1 MRDNR
6 RTTPSRGSASGAA
19 ITAATSPSAPR
30 AVTSVHRADRGG
42 AVAEPAR
49 VAVIYGSM
57 TEHEVMARVGAT
69 LGRFKVAYDETVI
82 SPHRSPRALLDW
94 CAELE
99 PRGVEVVVAGGGVNA
114 SLAGIVASHVTL
126 PVIGVPLKG
135 GGVAGLDALLAM
147 TAMSAGVPV
156 ACVGLDHSTNAA
168 ILAVQ
173 VLAVRDTQL
182 RTQLAQFKETFEQ
195 AAVTQL

>member
-1 MRDNR
+1 
-6 RTTPSRGSASGAA
+6 
-19 ITAATSPSAPR
+19 
-30 AVTSVHRADRGG
+30 VTD
-42 AVAEPAR
+42 AR

-57 TEHEVMARVGAT
+57 VEHETMGRVGAM
-69 LGRFKVAYDETVI
+69 LARFGVEHDETVI

-94 CAELE
+94 CADLE

-114 SLAGIVASHVTL
+114 SLAGIIASHVTL
-126 PVIGVPLKG
+126 PVIGVPLRG
-135 GGVAGLDALLAM
+135 GGVSGLDALLAM

-156 ACVGLDHSTNAA
+156 AVVGLDHSTNAA

-173 VLAVRDTQL
+173 ILAVRDPAL
-182 RTQLAQFKETFEQ
+182 RTQLAQFKETFVQ